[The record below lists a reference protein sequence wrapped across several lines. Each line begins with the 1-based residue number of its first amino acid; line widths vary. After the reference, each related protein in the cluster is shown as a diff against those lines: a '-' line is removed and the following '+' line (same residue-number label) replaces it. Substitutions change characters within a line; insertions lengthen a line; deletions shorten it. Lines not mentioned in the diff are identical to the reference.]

1 MAQPADAYHWQQK
14 DPLYTFLGSDFATG
28 REVKPQLSLARLNFQ
43 KGVTMVYID
52 FKSGNWRFVQAH
64 TNGFAL
70 VQKFKTKT
78 KAVET
83 GKRYLESGAIK
94 ELTIY
99 KRNQDAEDW
108 FESGVFYTDA
118 SKIPVRIG

>member
-1 MAQPADAYHWQQK
+1 
-14 DPLYTFLGSDFATG
+14 
-28 REVKPQLSLARLNFQ
+28 
-43 KGVTMVYID
+43 MVYID
-52 FKSGNWRFVQAH
+52 FKSGNWRFVQA
-64 TNGFAL
+64 TTGGFAL

-78 KAVET
+78 EAVKT
-83 GKRYLESGAIK
+83 GKRYLESGAIQ

-108 FESGVFYTDA
+108 FESGAFYTEA